1 MLFIGIGMTFA
12 NFISFVKSFK
22 SKMYIQAHLYGYV
35 TKAHGQTVINALS
48 KLEYSPIEIRQYLL
62 YRCLR
67 LPLGERIIKVNSQ
80 NPNVHTSVVINCYQ
94 FGVLSDTEEEAVNFF
109 AKTMSDAAFY
119 QLR

>member
-1 MLFIGIGMTFA
+1 MTFP
-12 NFISFVKSFK
+12 NFLSFVKSFK

-35 TKAHGQTVINALS
+35 TKANGQSLINALS
-48 KLEYSPIEIRQYLL
+48 QLEYSTIDTRQYLL

-94 FGVLSDTEEEAVNFF
+94 FGTLSDPEEEAVNFF